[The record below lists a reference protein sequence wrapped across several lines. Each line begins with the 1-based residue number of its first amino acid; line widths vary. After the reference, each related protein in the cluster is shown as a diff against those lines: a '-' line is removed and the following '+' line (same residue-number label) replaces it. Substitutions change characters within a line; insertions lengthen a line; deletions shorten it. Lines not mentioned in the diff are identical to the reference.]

1 MKRCKELLFLI
12 IVIFSSVSVQANS
25 DNGSSLFV
33 GADKEVIES
42 VELFEFNSPQEQ
54 KRSIDLAKQLRCPQ
68 CQNQNLV
75 ESNSPIAKDLRLEV
89 YQQIKAGKSDK
100 EVVAFM
106 TRRFGD
112 FVLYEPPLNAKT
124 YVLWLLP
131 LLLLIGFGIMAVKS
145 VKKNRKESS

>member
-1 MKRCKELLFLI
+1 MKRCKELLFLM
-12 IVIFSSVSVQANS
+12 IVLFSSVSVQANS

-42 VELFEFNSPQEQ
+42 VELFAFNSPEEQ

-89 YQQIKAGKSDK
+89 YQQIKSGKSDQ
-100 EVVAFM
+100 EVVEFM

-145 VKKNRKESS
+145 VKKNRKE

>member
-1 MKRCKELLFLI
+1 MNQWAKVLLSAILL
-12 IVIFSSVSVQANS
+12 FSSVSALANP

-33 GADKEVIES
+33 SADKEVIES
-42 VELFEFNSPQEQ
+42 VELFEFNSDDEQ
-54 KRSIDLAKQLRCPQ
+54 KRAIDLAKQLRCPQ

-89 YQQIKAGKSDK
+89 YQQIKAGKTDE
-100 EVVAFM
+100 EVVSFM
-106 TRRFGD
+106 THRFGD

-131 LLLLIGFGIMAVKS
+131 LLLLIGFGIMAVNS
-145 VKKNRKESS
+145 VKKNRKE

>member
-1 MKRCKELLFLI
+1 MKRCKELLLLI
-12 IVIFSSVSVQANS
+12 IVLFSSVSVQANS

-42 VELFEFNSPQEQ
+42 VELFEFNSPEEQ

-89 YQQIKAGKSDK
+89 YQQIKTGKSDK

-145 VKKNRKESS
+145 VKKSTKE

>member
-1 MKRCKELLFLI
+1 MKRCKELLFLM
-12 IVIFSSVSVQANS
+12 IVLFSSVSVQANS

-42 VELFEFNSPQEQ
+42 VELFAFNSPEEQ

-89 YQQIKAGKSDK
+89 YQQIKSGKSDQ

-131 LLLLIGFGIMAVKS
+131 LLLLIGFSIMAVKS
-145 VKKNRKESS
+145 VKKSTKE

>member
-1 MKRCKELLFLI
+1 MKRFFNLLVPLLCLCS
-12 IVIFSSVSVQANS
+12 VFSVNASLDSN
-25 DNGSSLFV
+25 NRLFV
-33 GADKEVIES
+33 AADKATIES
-42 VELFEFNSPQEQ
+42 VELFKFDSSEQ
-54 KRSIDLAKQLRCPQ
+54 QQQAIALAKSLRCPQ
-68 CQNQNLV
+68 CQNQNLI

-106 TRRFGD
+106 THRFGD

-131 LLLLIGFGIMAVKS
+131 LLLLIGFGIMAIKS
-145 VKKNRKESS
+145 VKKNRKE

>member
-1 MKRCKELLFLI
+1 MKRCKELFFLM
-12 IVIFSSVSVQANS
+12 IVLFSSISVQANS
-25 DNGSSLFV
+25 DNGSILFV

-145 VKKNRKESS
+145 VKKNRKESC

>member
-12 IVIFSSVSVQANS
+12 IVLFSSISVQANS
-25 DNGSSLFV
+25 DNGSILFV

-42 VELFEFNSPQEQ
+42 VELFEFNSPEEQ

>member
-1 MKRCKELLFLI
+1 MKRCEKLLLLV
-12 IVIFSSVSVQANS
+12 VILFSSVSVQANS

-42 VELFEFNSPQEQ
+42 VELFEFTSPQEQ

-89 YQQIKAGKSDK
+89 YQQIKAGKSDE

-124 YVLWLLP
+124 YMLWLLP

-145 VKKNRKESS
+145 VNKNRKE

>member
-12 IVIFSSVSVQANS
+12 IVLFSSVSVQANS

-75 ESNSPIAKDLRLEV
+75 ESNSPIAKDLRLQV

-131 LLLLIGFGIMAVKS
+131 LLLLIGFGIMAVRS
-145 VKKNRKESS
+145 VNKNCKESS

>member
-1 MKRCKELLFLI
+1 M
-12 IVIFSSVSVQANS
+12 SVQANS

-100 EVVAFM
+100 DVVAFM

-131 LLLLIGFGIMAVKS
+131 LLLLIGFSIMAVNL
-145 VKKNRKESS
+145 VRKNR

>member
-1 MKRCKELLFLI
+1 MKQCKELLFLI
-12 IVIFSSVSVQANS
+12 IALFSSVSVQANS

-75 ESNSPIAKDLRLEV
+75 ESNSPIAKDLRLQV

-145 VKKNRKESS
+145 VNKNCKESS

>member
-1 MKRCKELLFLI
+1 MKRCKELRFLI
-12 IVIFSSVSVQANS
+12 IVVFSSMSVQANS

-100 EVVAFM
+100 DVVAFM

-131 LLLLIGFGIMAVKS
+131 LLLLIGFSIMAVNL
-145 VKKNRKESS
+145 VRKNR

>member
-1 MKRCKELLFLI
+1 MKRCKELLLLI
-12 IVIFSSVSVQANS
+12 IVLFSSVSVQANS

-42 VELFEFNSPQEQ
+42 VELFEFNSPEEQ

-75 ESNSPIAKDLRLEV
+75 ESNSPIAKDLRLQV

-145 VKKNRKESS
+145 VKKSTKK

>member
-12 IVIFSSVSVQANS
+12 IVLFSSVSVQANS

-42 VELFEFNSPQEQ
+42 VELFEFNSPEEQ

-145 VKKNRKESS
+145 VKKSTKE

>member
-1 MKRCKELLFLI
+1 MKRCKELLFLM
-12 IVIFSSVSVQANS
+12 IVLFSSVSVQANS

-42 VELFEFNSPQEQ
+42 VELFAFNSPEEQ

-89 YQQIKAGKSDK
+89 YQQIKSGKSDQ
-100 EVVAFM
+100 EVVGFM
-106 TRRFGD
+106 TRRFGN

-131 LLLLIGFGIMAVKS
+131 LLLLIGFSIMAVKS
-145 VKKNRKESS
+145 VKKSTKE

>member
-12 IVIFSSVSVQANS
+12 IVLFSSVSVQANS

-42 VELFEFNSPQEQ
+42 VELFAFNSPEEQ

-89 YQQIKAGKSDK
+89 YQQIKSGKSDQ
-100 EVVAFM
+100 EVVEFM

-145 VKKNRKESS
+145 VKKSTKE

>member
-1 MKRCKELLFLI
+1 MKQCKELLFLI
-12 IVIFSSVSVQANS
+12 IVLFSSVSVQANS

-75 ESNSPIAKDLRLEV
+75 ESNSPIAKDLRLQV

-145 VKKNRKESS
+145 VKKSTKE

>member
-1 MKRCKELLFLI
+1 MKRCKELLLLI
-12 IVIFSSVSVQANS
+12 IVLFSSVSVQANS

-42 VELFEFNSPQEQ
+42 VELFEFNSPEEQ

-145 VKKNRKESS
+145 VKKSTKE